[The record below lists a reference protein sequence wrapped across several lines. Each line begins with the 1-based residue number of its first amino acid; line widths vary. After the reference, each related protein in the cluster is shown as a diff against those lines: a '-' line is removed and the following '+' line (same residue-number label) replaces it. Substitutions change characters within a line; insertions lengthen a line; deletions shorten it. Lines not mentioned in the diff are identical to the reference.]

1 MFIELGYEMADDEAS
16 DMISFF
22 DTNDDSKINFEE
34 FVQLMMYDTMD

>member
-1 MFIELGYEMADDEAS
+1 MFVELGYDMETEEAH
-16 DMISFF
+16 DMINFF